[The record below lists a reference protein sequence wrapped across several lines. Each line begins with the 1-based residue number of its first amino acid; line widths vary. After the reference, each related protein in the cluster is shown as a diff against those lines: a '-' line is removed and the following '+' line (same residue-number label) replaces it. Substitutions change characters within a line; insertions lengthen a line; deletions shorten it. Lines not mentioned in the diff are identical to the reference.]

1 MRHWADGRN
10 TTPTERPTLKTT
22 QPSHRTKTNTSTMTT
37 NGKQAHHH
45 GRNPPPATSRAT
57 ITRADDFT
65 DLHLESAFD
74 LRAERRWSRSSPP
87 ATLTTA
93 TTDRPQRTEPARRH
107 PPITAPK
114 NTPETRQE
122 HPATNPSTDD
132 DPIDRVLALSA
143 GGAQRWCP
151 TGDSP
156 LAVGT
161 GLTVVVTRQG
171 WPRPCPRWSR
181 RRRRG
186 WG

>member
-1 MRHWADGRN
+1 MAPGRGGRDRAP
-10 TTPTERPTLKTT
+10 PTGNLP
-22 QPSHRTKTNTSTMTT
+22 RTY
-37 NGKQAHHH
+37 
-45 GRNPPPATSRAT
+45 R
-57 ITRADDFT
+57 
-65 DLHLESAFD
+65 
-74 LRAERRWSRSSPP
+74 
-87 ATLTTA
+87 
-93 TTDRPQRTEPARRH
+93 QRTEPARRH

-143 GGAQRWCP
+143 GGVQRWCP

-171 WPRPCPRWSR
+171 LAETLSQVEPPEKARLGVARGGPVRPPSCCYGRHKASLIPPAVARRSRSR
-181 RRRRG
+181 RRRSLR